1 MEKLVK
7 IHIVN
12 NDKDV
17 EVPVGSTIED
27 VYALS
32 GVEIEHGPI
41 SAHVNNKVEG
51 MHYRLYKQKQVEFLD
66 ICSSSGSRAYTRC
79 TICLRPVRWLLIYQL
94 AMVTL

>member
-12 NDKDV
+12 NDKEV

-32 GVEIEHGPI
+32 GV
-41 SAHVNNKVEG
+41 
-51 MHYRLYKQKQVEFLD
+51 
-66 ICSSSGSRAYTRC
+66 
-79 TICLRPVRWLLIYQL
+79 
-94 AMVTL
+94 

>member
-12 NDKDV
+12 NDKEV

-66 ICSSSGSRAYTRC
+66 IC
-79 TICLRPVRWLLIYQL
+79 TICLRPVRCLSISLYRMAIL
-94 AMVTL
+94 